1 ASLFVGDLV
10 KAYARYAENRGYKLE
25 IVSSSEGSVG
35 GFKEIIMLVKG
46 TGAYSR
52 LKYEG
57 GTHRVQ
63 RVPQTESQG
72 RVHTSAIT
80 VAVMPEVD

>member
-1 ASLFVGDLV
+1 M
-10 KAYARYAENRGYKLE
+10 
-25 IVSSSEGSVG
+25 G

-46 TGAYSR
+46 AGAFSR

-72 RVHTSAIT
+72 RIHTSAIT
-80 VAVMPEVD
+80 IAVMPEVDDIEIEINPNDLKIDVMRSSGHGGKV